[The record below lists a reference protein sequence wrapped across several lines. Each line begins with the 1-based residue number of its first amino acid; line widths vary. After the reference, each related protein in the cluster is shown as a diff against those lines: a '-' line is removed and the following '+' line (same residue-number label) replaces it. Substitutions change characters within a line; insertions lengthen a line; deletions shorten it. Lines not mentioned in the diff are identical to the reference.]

1 MAGGRDGG
9 RGMAQRLPSI
19 LWPELLEWVMQQRVT
34 ITHVVDHGR
43 VTTAGVHEG
52 PRYAFERRLHTNG
65 ILGALA
71 FLNDRTRFRF
81 TGLYRAVPPALHNVG
96 LFDRENP
103 ALNVSGAV
111 CALEDTYCA
120 LVCASGEPIGIDDSR
135 DDTRL
140 AQHPK
145 REAILSYTGVPVREP
160 GGRVLGSLCHFD
172 GRPRLLPA
180 SELAF
185 FESVAPLLARWLV
198 ADA

>member
-1 MAGGRDGG
+1 
-9 RGMAQRLPSI
+9 
-19 LWPELLEWVMQQRVT
+19 MQQRVT
-34 ITHVVDHGR
+34 TTNEGQHSR
-43 VTTAGVHEG
+43 ASTAGVHFG
-52 PRYAFERRLHTNG
+52 IRDAFEQRLKTDG
-65 ILGALA
+65 VLGALSL
-71 FLNDRTRFRF
+71 LNDRTRFRF
-81 TGLYRAVPPALHNVG
+81 TGLYRAVPPALHNVA

-103 ALNVSGAV
+103 TLNVSGAI

-120 LVCASGEPIGIDDSR
+120 LVCASGEPIEIDDSR

-145 REAILSYTGVPVREP
+145 RDAILSYTGVAVREA

-185 FESVAPLLARWLV
+185 FASVAPLLARWLV
-198 ADA
+198 TDA